1 MKVVVVGCTHA
12 GTAAVVNIKE
22 NYPDSEVVIYEK
34 NNNVSFLSCGIA
46 LNVGKVIDTTEKLFY
61 SSPEALNSLGAQT
74 KMQHEVLDI
83 DFKNKKLSV
92 KNLLTNEVF
101 EDNYDKLVLTL
112 GSWPIVPKFEG
123 GTLDNIVLCKN
134 YNHALNII
142 EKSKDAKNVVV
153 IGAGYIGV
161 ELAEAFEMQGKN
173 TTLIDAENRIMAKYL
188 DKEFTDIAETEFKN
202 KGVNI
207 VLGQKVQKFEGTDT
221 VKKVI
226 TDKGEYNADLVVLCI
241 GFAPNTKLVQGK
253 LETLPNGAIIGTS
266 SIRRAAQIKSIRNDL
281 NIVPI
286 RGNVGT
292 RLEKMKNEG
301 MDGIILAAAGLKR
314 LGMEDIITEYLNPE
328 IFVPAVS
335 QGALGIECLKNGE
348 YNKYFRELD
357 NKDVRVTVE
366 AERSFMRELNG
377 GCHSLIGAYAT
388 LDGNDIYIIGTYEV
402 NGTIVKKDILGK
414 KEDNIELGR
423 KLAQKILKA

>member
-1 MKVVVVGCTHA
+1 MELILATRKSALAQTQTETVMKLLKDKENIDSKKLLVDTEGDKRLDVSLNKIGGKGLFTKDIEIALLEKRAH
-12 GTAAVVNIKE
+12 AAVHSMKDV
-22 NYPDSEVVIYEK
+22 PYEMGED
-34 NNNVSFLSCGIA
+34 FELIA
-46 LNVGKVIDTTEKLFY
+46 MPEREDVRDVLVCSSGLKLD
-61 SSPEALNSLGAQT
+61 Q
-74 KMQHEVLDI
+74 
-83 DFKNKKLSV
+83 
-92 KNLLTNEVF
+92 
-101 EDNYDKLVLTL
+101 
-112 GSWPIVPKFEG
+112 
-123 GTLDNIVLCKN
+123 
-134 YNHALNII
+134 
-142 EKSKDAKNVVV
+142 
-153 IGAGYIGV
+153 
-161 ELAEAFEMQGKN
+161 
-173 TTLIDAENRIMAKYL
+173 
-188 DKEFTDIAETEFKN
+188 
-202 KGVNI
+202 
-207 VLGQKVQKFEGTDT
+207 
-221 VKKVI
+221 
-226 TDKGEYNADLVVLCI
+226 
-241 GFAPNTKLVQGK
+241 
-253 LETLPNGAIIGTS
+253 LPNGAIIGTS

>member
-1 MKVVVVGCTHA
+1 MELILATRKSALAQTQTETVMKLLKDKENIDSKKLLVVTEGDKRLDVSLNKIGGKGLFTKDIEIALLEKRAH
-12 GTAAVVNIKE
+12 AAVHSMKDV
-22 NYPDSEVVIYEK
+22 PYEMGED
-34 NNNVSFLSCGIA
+34 FELIA
-46 LNVGKVIDTTEKLFY
+46 MPEREDVRDVLVCSSGLKLD
-61 SSPEALNSLGAQT
+61 Q
-74 KMQHEVLDI
+74 
-83 DFKNKKLSV
+83 
-92 KNLLTNEVF
+92 
-101 EDNYDKLVLTL
+101 
-112 GSWPIVPKFEG
+112 
-123 GTLDNIVLCKN
+123 
-134 YNHALNII
+134 
-142 EKSKDAKNVVV
+142 
-153 IGAGYIGV
+153 
-161 ELAEAFEMQGKN
+161 
-173 TTLIDAENRIMAKYL
+173 
-188 DKEFTDIAETEFKN
+188 
-202 KGVNI
+202 
-207 VLGQKVQKFEGTDT
+207 
-221 VKKVI
+221 
-226 TDKGEYNADLVVLCI
+226 
-241 GFAPNTKLVQGK
+241 
-253 LETLPNGAIIGTS
+253 LPNGAIIGTS

-357 NKDVRVTVE
+357 NKYVRVTVE

>member
-1 MKVVVVGCTHA
+1 MELILATRKSALAQTQTETVMKLLKDKENIDSKKLLVVTEGDKRLDVSLNKIGGKGLFTKDIEIALLEKRAH
-12 GTAAVVNIKE
+12 AAVHSMKDV
-22 NYPDSEVVIYEK
+22 PYEMGED
-34 NNNVSFLSCGIA
+34 FELIA
-46 LNVGKVIDTTEKLFY
+46 MPEREDVRDVLVCSSGLKLD
-61 SSPEALNSLGAQT
+61 Q
-74 KMQHEVLDI
+74 
-83 DFKNKKLSV
+83 
-92 KNLLTNEVF
+92 
-101 EDNYDKLVLTL
+101 
-112 GSWPIVPKFEG
+112 
-123 GTLDNIVLCKN
+123 
-134 YNHALNII
+134 
-142 EKSKDAKNVVV
+142 
-153 IGAGYIGV
+153 
-161 ELAEAFEMQGKN
+161 
-173 TTLIDAENRIMAKYL
+173 
-188 DKEFTDIAETEFKN
+188 
-202 KGVNI
+202 
-207 VLGQKVQKFEGTDT
+207 
-221 VKKVI
+221 
-226 TDKGEYNADLVVLCI
+226 
-241 GFAPNTKLVQGK
+241 
-253 LETLPNGAIIGTS
+253 LPNGAIIGTS

-348 YNKYFRELD
+348 NNKYFRELD

>member
-1 MKVVVVGCTHA
+1 MELILATRKSALAQTQTETVMKLLKDKENIDSKKLLVVTEGDKRLDVSLNKIGGKGLFTKDIEIALLEKRAH
-12 GTAAVVNIKE
+12 AAVHSMKDV
-22 NYPDSEVVIYEK
+22 PYEMGED
-34 NNNVSFLSCGIA
+34 FELIA
-46 LNVGKVIDTTEKLFY
+46 MPEREDVRDVLVCSSGLKLD
-61 SSPEALNSLGAQT
+61 Q
-74 KMQHEVLDI
+74 
-83 DFKNKKLSV
+83 
-92 KNLLTNEVF
+92 
-101 EDNYDKLVLTL
+101 
-112 GSWPIVPKFEG
+112 
-123 GTLDNIVLCKN
+123 
-134 YNHALNII
+134 
-142 EKSKDAKNVVV
+142 
-153 IGAGYIGV
+153 
-161 ELAEAFEMQGKN
+161 
-173 TTLIDAENRIMAKYL
+173 
-188 DKEFTDIAETEFKN
+188 
-202 KGVNI
+202 
-207 VLGQKVQKFEGTDT
+207 
-221 VKKVI
+221 
-226 TDKGEYNADLVVLCI
+226 
-241 GFAPNTKLVQGK
+241 
-253 LETLPNGAIIGTS
+253 LPNGAIIGTS

-402 NGTIVKKDILGK
+402 NSTIVKKDILGK

>member
-1 MKVVVVGCTHA
+1 MELILATRKSALAQTQTETVMKLLKDKENIDSKKILVVTEGDKRLDVSLNKIGGKGLFTKDIEIALLEKRAH
-12 GTAAVVNIKE
+12 AAVHSMKDV
-22 NYPDSEVVIYEK
+22 PYEMGED
-34 NNNVSFLSCGIA
+34 FELIA
-46 LNVGKVIDTTEKLFY
+46 MPEREDVRDVLVCSSGLKLD
-61 SSPEALNSLGAQT
+61 Q
-74 KMQHEVLDI
+74 
-83 DFKNKKLSV
+83 
-92 KNLLTNEVF
+92 
-101 EDNYDKLVLTL
+101 
-112 GSWPIVPKFEG
+112 
-123 GTLDNIVLCKN
+123 
-134 YNHALNII
+134 
-142 EKSKDAKNVVV
+142 
-153 IGAGYIGV
+153 
-161 ELAEAFEMQGKN
+161 
-173 TTLIDAENRIMAKYL
+173 
-188 DKEFTDIAETEFKN
+188 
-202 KGVNI
+202 
-207 VLGQKVQKFEGTDT
+207 
-221 VKKVI
+221 
-226 TDKGEYNADLVVLCI
+226 
-241 GFAPNTKLVQGK
+241 
-253 LETLPNGAIIGTS
+253 LPNGAIIGTS

>member
-1 MKVVVVGCTHA
+1 MELILATRKSALAQTQTETVMKLLKDKENIDSKKLLVVTEGDKRLDVSLNKIGGKGLFTKDIEIALLEKRAH
-12 GTAAVVNIKE
+12 AAVHSMKDV
-22 NYPDSEVVIYEK
+22 PYEMGED
-34 NNNVSFLSCGIA
+34 FELIA
-46 LNVGKVIDTTEKLFY
+46 MPEREDVRDVLVCSSGLKLD
-61 SSPEALNSLGAQT
+61 Q
-74 KMQHEVLDI
+74 
-83 DFKNKKLSV
+83 
-92 KNLLTNEVF
+92 
-101 EDNYDKLVLTL
+101 
-112 GSWPIVPKFEG
+112 
-123 GTLDNIVLCKN
+123 
-134 YNHALNII
+134 
-142 EKSKDAKNVVV
+142 
-153 IGAGYIGV
+153 
-161 ELAEAFEMQGKN
+161 
-173 TTLIDAENRIMAKYL
+173 
-188 DKEFTDIAETEFKN
+188 
-202 KGVNI
+202 
-207 VLGQKVQKFEGTDT
+207 
-221 VKKVI
+221 
-226 TDKGEYNADLVVLCI
+226 
-241 GFAPNTKLVQGK
+241 
-253 LETLPNGAIIGTS
+253 LPNGAIIGTS

-348 YNKYFRELD
+348 YNKYFRVLD